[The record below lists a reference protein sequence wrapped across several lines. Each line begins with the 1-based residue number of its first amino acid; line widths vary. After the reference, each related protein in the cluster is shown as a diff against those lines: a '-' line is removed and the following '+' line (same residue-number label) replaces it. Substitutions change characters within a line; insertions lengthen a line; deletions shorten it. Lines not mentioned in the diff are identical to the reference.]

1 MNNNYS
7 IFMSKNTKMKE
18 LDVDFIGDQSYLT
31 AQEEDD
37 LREYLKSRKSLNS
50 KTIPQTEKRERIDEA
65 SVKGTSNNSMLA
77 IAAVSALIWKFVFL
91 L

>member
-1 MNNNYS
+1 
-7 IFMSKNTKMKE
+7 MKSPCSVLE

-50 KTIPQTEKRERIDEA
+50 KTIPQTENE
-65 SVKGTSNNSMLA
+65 KGYMKQT
-77 IAAVSALIWKFVFL
+77 
-91 L
+91 

>member
-1 MNNNYS
+1 
-7 IFMSKNTKMKE
+7 MSKNTKMKE

-50 KTIPQTEKRERIDEA
+50 KTIAQTENE
-65 SVKGTSNNSMLA
+65 KG
-77 IAAVSALIWKFVFL
+77 
-91 L
+91 

>member
-1 MNNNYS
+1 
-7 IFMSKNTKMKE
+7 MSKNTKMKE

-50 KTIPQTEKRERIDEA
+50 KTIPQTENE
-65 SVKGTSNNSMLA
+65 KGQMKQA
-77 IAAVSALIWKFVFL
+77 
-91 L
+91 

>member
-1 MNNNYS
+1 
-7 IFMSKNTKMKE
+7 MKE

-50 KTIPQTEKRERIDEA
+50 KTIPQTENE
-65 SVKGTSNNSMLA
+65 KGYMKQT
-77 IAAVSALIWKFVFL
+77 
-91 L
+91 